1 MRAAVI
7 DPARFF
13 SNGGLDDDFSSASA
27 AAKECRIDNKN
38 IYKIDGLLRRQAGRP
53 GGRGEV

>member
-13 SNGGLDDDFSSASA
+13 SDGGLGDECSSAVA
-27 AAKECRIDNKN
+27 AAEECRIDNKN
-38 IYKIDGLLRRQAGRP
+38 ID
-53 GGRGEV
+53 